1 MKILLTNDD
10 GIDAPGLAALAAALA
25 AESGVELLVVAPDRQ
40 RSECSHSVTTATPLQ
55 LEPRGENRWAVNGT
69 PVDCVRVALTML
81 APDVAGVLAGV
92 NDGANVGADIYM
104 SGTAAAAREAAIRG
118 VPAAAI
124 SHYRHPAVAPTWE
137 HVPRWLCGQLIPLL
151 THKHSDSHF
160 WNVNLPAVDP
170 DSNPAVVHT
179 VVDRHPMPLAYAP
192 HAEGL
197 SYRIDYH
204 NRPRHPGTDVAE
216 CFAGKISLT
225 QLVAGF

>member
-10 GIDAPGLAALAAALA
+10 GIDAPGLAALAATLA
-25 AESGVELLVVAPDRQ
+25 AETAIELLVVAPDRQ

-55 LEPRGENRWAVNGT
+55 LDPRGEGRWAVNGT
-69 PVDCVRVALTML
+69 PVDCVRLALTVL
-81 APDVAGVLAGV
+81 APDIGGVLAGV
-92 NDGANVGADIYM
+92 NEGANVGADVYM

-124 SHYRHPAVAPTWE
+124 SHYRRPDVPRSWE
-137 HVPRWLCGQLIPLL
+137 HVPRWLAGRLLPLL
-151 THKHSDSHF
+151 TTRHATARF

-170 DSNPAVVHT
+170 ASNPAVVET
-179 VVDRHPMPLAYAP
+179 ALDRHPMPLAYAP
-192 HAEGL
+192 HGDGL
-197 SYRIDYH
+197 AYRVDYH
-204 NRPRHPGTDVAE
+204 NRPRQPGSDVAE